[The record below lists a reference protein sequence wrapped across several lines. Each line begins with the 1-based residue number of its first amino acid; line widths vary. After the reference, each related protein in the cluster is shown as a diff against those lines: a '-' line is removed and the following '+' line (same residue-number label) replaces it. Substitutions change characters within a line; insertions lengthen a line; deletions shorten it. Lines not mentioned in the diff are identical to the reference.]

1 MYYIPEGGVEY
12 VIHTRGGVEYVT
24 DLDFVYMRN
33 QHKLF
38 VTYDSLL

>member
-1 MYYIPEGGVEY
+1 MWMEVGGASKEVGGGWGLEY
-12 VIHTRGGVEYVT
+12 VS

-33 QHKLF
+33 QHNFF